1 MPDATYDA
9 IIIGGGNKGL
19 VCAMYLQKYGGLNTA
34 IFESR
39 HEVGGSWA
47 SEESAAPGFICN
59 THAAD
64 IGDFYVRILER
75 DFPQFTER
83 GCVHVPYQVAYGTIF
98 QEDHTCIAIYS
109 PISSDPS
116 QEKSAGEISRFS
128 KRDADSWLTL
138 FALWE
143 EHVKEATFGKWF
155 HEPVPASFSEPDEF
169 ERSLF
174 KFFADP
180 RARKIGADPSWL
192 VKSPLE
198 LARDI
203 FESDE
208 LIGGLLRITHSG
220 AGLDPLLS
228 GAGVTFLF
236 QLLWLLYFGHWK
248 GGTHSAAHAA
258 YKCYIEE
265 GGKVFTESEVE
276 KVLIKDGKAYGV
288 RLLDGTEVMA
298 GKAVISTLDPF
309 TLCFK
314 FVGREYFDPITVR
327 RVEGLSRWRITAA
340 WQQWAIHELPR
351 YKAAEFCPDIDKT
364 GWLVL
369 GNKDVYGMVR
379 NHAQRSMNM
388 QPDELNP
395 VIYAPTITD
404 STMAPPGKHYCGTE
418 DFVLGADQL
427 SEKEWRE
434 YKKEFNEKMMETWH
448 EYAPNM
454 TWDNVVG
461 CSPDMPID
469 CCNVRQTAPTGN
481 WATIDL
487 IPSQV
492 GRWRPVP
499 ELARHK
505 IPGIS
510 GLYATGAAWPP
521 TACASASQG
530 YTCYK
535 VIVED
540 FNLERFWEKKGYSY

>member
-1 MPDATYDA
+1 MPDAKYDA

-19 VCAMYLQKYGGLNTA
+19 VCAMYLQKYGGMDTA
-34 IFESR
+34 ILESR
-39 HEVGGSWA
+39 HELGGSWA
-47 SEESAAPGFICN
+47 SEEISVPGFVCN
-59 THAAD
+59 THACD
-64 IGDFYVRILER
+64 IGDFYDKILKR
-75 DFPQFTER
+75 DFPQFSKLSGE
-83 GCVHVPYQVAYGTIF
+83 HVPYQVAYGTVF

-109 PISSDPS
+109 PLSLDPA

-138 FALWE
+138 FSLWE
-143 EHVKEATFGKWF
+143 EYLKEAIFGKWF

-174 KFFADP
+174 KFFSDP

-198 LARDI
+198 LGRDL

-208 LIGGLLRITHSG
+208 LIGGLLRVAHSG

-248 GGTHSAAHAA
+248 GGNHSPAHAA
-258 YKCYIEE
+258 SKTFIEE
-265 GGKVFTESEVE
+265 GGKVFTETEVE
-276 KVLIKDGKAYGV
+276 KILIENGRAIGV
-288 RLLDGTEVMA
+288 RLSDGTEVA
-298 GKAVISTLDPF
+298 AKKLVISTLDPY

-327 RVEGLSRWRITAA
+327 RVEGLSREQVTAVMYH
-340 WQQWAIHELPR
+340 WAIHELPH

-369 GNKDVYGMVR
+369 GTKDPYAMVR
-379 NHAQRSMNM
+379 NHAQRTMNM

-395 VIYAPTITD
+395 VIYSPTITD
-404 STMAPPGKHYCGTE
+404 ATLTPPGKHYCLIE
-418 DFVLGADQL
+418 DFVLGADKL
-427 SEKEWRE
+427 SDKEWRE
-434 YKKEFNEKMMETWH
+434 YKKGYARKSIEAWQ

-454 TWDNVVG
+454 TWDNIIG
-461 CSPDMPID
+461 YAPHTPLD
-469 CCNVRQTAPTGN
+469 CCNVMQTAPTGN

-487 IPSQV
+487 IPSQM

-505 IPGIS
+505 VPGIA
-510 GLYATGAAWPP
+510 GLYATGGAWPP

-540 FNLERFWEKKGYSY
+540 FKLDKFWVENGYSY